1 MRYSFDQYIGNRHEI
16 KKNLEKNP
24 TLRPF
29 FSEILKKNCYPES
42 DFDNLFRQ
50 INLDTLG
57 SLIQQVR
64 IKSYSISN
72 ILRYFTLDIL
82 QEVLQVLLL
91 NFKTLKRLNKDLGIE
106 FSNISSMLS
115 KTKRDALYVLQETLK
130 VLELESNLA
139 ILNSL
144 NSLRI
149 TFSSISSMLTQTS
162 HNTPHALQETLKVL
176 GAESNLATLKK
187 LKDLDIKF
195 PNISSMLSGAKSAIP
210 YALQET
216 LKVLELES
224 NLAILNSL
232 KGLGII
238 FSSISNILCRTGRNA
253 PHALQETL
261 KVLGLESNLTILKKL
276 KDLDITFSNISGILS
291 SSGCQGPYD
300 LQKILKVLGLESN
313 LTTLKKLKDLDI
325 IFSNIS
331 SMLYRVGSNA
341 PHTLQKTLK
350 VLGGESNLTT
360 LKKLKDLGIKLS
372 NIFYTLSCAGISAP
386 DALEKNLKV
395 LEVSILEK
403 LTTWKIYGS
412 YISYIFNYEL
422 PRAGVRMP
430 DAFEKF
436 VNRKINL
443 YCNSQEIYVN
453 NNHDNGMNETL
464 HILTNTLCNQAQL
477 IDKSQKNNSEELLSQ
492 TTNKKVMQVETTIPL
507 LDHNYSCNTTAPI
520 LTQLMHRPLYHQN
533 VMLVDAT
540 TDIQETDDDLN
551 ILEDCDVNYIL
562 QRHDDINQLLEKLPG
577 NNIEDLLS

>member
-1 MRYSFDQYIGNRHEI
+1 MRCSFDQYIGNRHEI

-24 TLRPF
+24 ALRPF

-115 KTKRDALYVLQETLK
+115 KTKRDELYVLQETLK

-144 NSLRI
+144 NSLGI

-176 GAESNLATLKK
+176 GADSNLATLKK

-195 PNISSMLSGAKSAIP
+195 PNISSMLSGAKSATP

-238 FSSISNILCRTGRNA
+238 FSNISNILSRTGRKT
-253 PHALQETL
+253 PHTLQETL
-261 KVLGLESNLTILKKL
+261 KVLGLESNFTTLKKL
-276 KDLDITFSNISGILS
+276 KDLDIMFSNVSGILS
-291 SSGCQGPYD
+291 SSGYQGPYA

-313 LTTLKKLKDLDI
+313 LITLKKLKDLDI

-331 SMLYRVGSNA
+331 SMLYRCGSNA

-350 VLGGESNLTT
+350 VLGAESNLAT

-372 NIFYTLSCAGISAP
+372 NIFYTLSCAGTNAP
-386 DALEKNLKV
+386 DALEKNFKV
-395 LEVSILEK
+395 LEVSVLEK

-412 YISYIFNYEL
+412 YIFNYEL
-422 PRAGVRMP
+422 LSAGVTTP
-430 DAFEKF
+430 DAFAEF
-436 VNRKINL
+436 VNKKINL
-443 YCNSQEIYVN
+443 YHNSKEIHVN

-464 HILTNTLCNQAQL
+464 QVLTNTLYNQAQP
-477 IDKSQKNNSEELLSQ
+477 IDKSQKKNSEELLNQ
-492 TTNKKVMQVETTIPL
+492 TTNKKVMQVETTVTL

-520 LTQLMHRPLYHQN
+520 LMHSPLYHQN
-533 VMLVDAT
+533 VIL
-540 TDIQETDDDLN
+540 TDIQETNDDLN
-551 ILEDCDVNYIL
+551 ILEDHDVNYIL
-562 QRHDDINQLLEKLPG
+562 QHHDDINQLVEKLPG

>member
-1 MRYSFDQYIGNRHEI
+1 MRCCSFDQYIGNRHEI

-24 TLRPF
+24 ALGLF
-29 FSEILKKNCYPES
+29 FSEILKKNRYPES

-50 INLDTLG
+50 INLDALD

-72 ILRYFTLDIL
+72 ILRHFTLDTL
-82 QEVLQVLLL
+82 QEILQVLLL
-91 NFKTLKRLNKDLGIE
+91 NFKILKRLNKDLEIE

-115 KTKRDALYVLQETLK
+115 KTQRDAQYVLQETLK

-139 ILNSL
+139 ILNNL
-144 NSLRI
+144 NSLGI
-149 TFSSISSMLTQTS
+149 IFSSISSMLTQTS

-187 LKDLDIKF
+187 LKDLDVKF
-195 PNISSMLSGAKSAIP
+195 PNISSMLSGAKSATP

-261 KVLGLESNLTILKKL
+261 KVLGLESNFTILKKL

-350 VLGGESNLTT
+350 VLGGESNLAT

-372 NIFYTLSCAGISAP
+372 NIFYTLSCAGTSAP

-403 LTTWKIYGS
+403 LTTWKIHGS

-430 DAFEKF
+430 DAFEEF
-436 VNRKINL
+436 VNKKINL
-443 YCNSQEIYVN
+443 YYSSKEIHVN

-464 HILTNTLCNQAQL
+464 QVLTNTLYNQAQL

-492 TTNKKVMQVETTIPL
+492 TTNKKVMQVETTVTL
-507 LDHNYSCNTTAPI
+507 LDHNYSCNTTDPI
-520 LTQLMHRPLYHQN
+520 LMHSPLYHQN

-551 ILEDCDVNYIL
+551 ILEDPDVNYIL